1 MVLSLLLY
9 GEFQASNGSYNNKN
23 NKVDSAGEQ
32 QHVDLYLLHVHELTQ
47 IYTYVNIHTQN
58 KIKREILLLKKEA
71 SPLKAYVLLLASL
84 NSTGFIAMVVNT
96 VLA

>member
-1 MVLSLLLY
+1 MHT
-9 GEFQASNGSYNNKN
+9 
-23 NKVDSAGEQ
+23 
-32 QHVDLYLLHVHELTQ
+32 HVVHTHTHTH
-47 IYTYVNIHTQN
+47 IGKHIHTQN